1 MIIKSFVKYCKV
13 ILTPRRNWERA
24 IKNVSGGEQV
34 CLNIA
39 AVQVH
44 SIVRSGEFAQ
54 QNIALQRD
62 VIHFPV
68 SCFTFILAD
77 WRTWYSQE
85 RGEDFADITN
95 K

>member
-1 MIIKSFVKYCKV
+1 M
-13 ILTPRRNWERA
+13 TPRRNRERA

-39 AVQVH
+39 AERVH
-44 SIVRSGEFAQ
+44 SIMRSGEFAQ

-62 VIHFPV
+62 VTHFPV
-68 SCFTFILAD
+68 SGFTFVLAD
-77 WRTWYSQE
+77 WRTWYTQE
-85 RGEDFADITN
+85 RGEDCADITN